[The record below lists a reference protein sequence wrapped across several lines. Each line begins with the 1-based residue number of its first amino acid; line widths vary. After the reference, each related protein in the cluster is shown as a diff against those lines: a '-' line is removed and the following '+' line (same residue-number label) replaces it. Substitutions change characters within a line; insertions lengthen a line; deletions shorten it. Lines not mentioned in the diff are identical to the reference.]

1 MIEIITNV
9 LPNLIISEDQQNQL
23 KIYYDYLIAQN
34 KVMNLT
40 AITDEEEVYYKH
52 FLDSLLLLKH
62 YQISENSNICD
73 VGSGAGFPGIVLKI
87 INPHFKLTI
96 IEALAKRC
104 KFLTN
109 LVTKLNLT
117 NVTIIHA
124 RAEEYSYDH
133 PETFDIILSR
143 AVANLG
149 MLLELTVRLAKVGG
163 LLICYKGANIKAE
176 LAASQKTI
184 AVLGLELIDL
194 QYENIDHLGERN
206 ICYFKKR
213 QPTNS
218 KYPRHFSQIKK
229 SPIG

>member
-9 LPNLIISEDQQNQL
+9 LPNLIITEDQQNQL
-23 KIYYDYLIAQN
+23 KIYYEYLIAQN

-40 AITDEEEVYYKH
+40 AITDEQEVYYKH

-149 MLLELTVRLAKVGG
+149 MLLELTVRLAKVDG